1 MDVINKT
8 TAQTIRTLT
17 EVERDAIT
25 QYVLGEALS
34 TTGIKIQE
42 LLTRWYENDRWFK
55 CDCHPR
61 TVVGSQ
67 QSIEHLKKNKAGTLY
82 FVRNSST
89 ATHSELCAFH
99 SENRSAPRV
108 KRARKTLKSCV
119 LNFHGE
125 ISSQGPAAS
134 SSNPTGSNNSAGG
147 TSRRRSSLGSLMLN
161 LMNEAALNR
170 LKNHNDKVY
179 VGGLNEPAKRF
190 EVAKGISLE
199 SVFAPSLTSSVIW
212 LDQKLSELAGDW
224 PKKSRPYGMMA
235 GVVNTVERHSYLG
248 TRTRLGHPLTVG
260 PYLVLGTYTN
270 KTSEPDSHNFYL
282 MRIVTIPVVDVSWP
296 MPVESNLEREVAKKL
311 KQLMYS
317 MQQDYKIELSLE
329 KPLIDTAVGKD
340 LVRCDFVLKDNT
352 SQKTL
357 AIEVMGYKNDEYLD
371 RKERQ
376 IPIMRTLYTSLIE
389 VEMSGTEEQKKNSLK
404 TMSIDVRKF
413 FG

>member
-17 EVERDAIT
+17 EVERNAIT
-25 QYVLGEALS
+25 QYVLGETLS

-42 LLTRWYENDRWFK
+42 LLTRWHENKRWIK

-61 TVVGSQ
+61 TGAGSL
-67 QSIEHLKKNKAGTLY
+67 QSIEHLKKNDAGTLY
-82 FVRNSST
+82 FVRNSSS
-89 ATHSELCAFH
+89 AMHSELCAFH
-99 SENRSAPRV
+99 SESRSAPRV
-108 KRARKTLKSCV
+108 TAARKTLKSCV

-125 ISSQGPAAS
+125 ISSKGAAAS
-134 SSNPTGSNNSAGG
+134 SPNPTRSNNSADG
-147 TSRRRSSLGSLMLN
+147 TSQRRSSLGSLMLN

-170 LKNHNDKVY
+170 LSNHNDKVY
-179 VGGLNEPAKRF
+179 VASLNEPAKRF

-199 SVFAPSLTSSVIW
+199 SVFVPSLTTSGW
-212 LDQKLSELAGDW
+212 LDQRLSELAGGW

-235 GVVNTVERHSYLG
+235 GVVNTVERQSYLG
-248 TRTRLGHPLTVG
+248 SRTHLGHPLTTG

-270 KTSEPDSHNFYL
+270 KTSEPGSRNFYL

-317 MQQDYKIELSLE
+317 MQQDYNIELSLE

-340 LVRCDFVLKDNT
+340 LVRCDFVLKDST
-352 SQKTL
+352 SKKTL
-357 AIEVMGYKNDEYLD
+357 AIEVMGYKDDEYLD
-371 RKERQ
+371 RKDRQ

-389 VEMSGTEEQKKNSLK
+389 VEMSGTEEQKKKSLK
-404 TMSIDVRKF
+404 TMSIEVRKF
-413 FG
+413 FS